1 MNLVS
6 RLYKAIVWMSNKD
19 ALGIRV
25 EVMASSL
32 ENAEQQLKVKYGQDI
47 IFTLYNEEDANSPR

>member
-1 MNLVS
+1 
-6 RLYKAIVWMSNKD
+6 MSNKD